1 MFFLIPVVASVVS
14 GIATAST
21 AAIAA
26 APVIG
31 GTLAAVTIGAGT
43 IAGAEAVGLATAIGT
58 SAATA
63 ATASTLTGGTVTIA
77 ANGKP
82 LKVVADLVK

>member
-31 GTLAAVTIGAGT
+31 GTLPSPLEPARLPELKRSDSQPQSEPLPQQLLRHPHSP
-43 IAGAEAVGLATAIGT
+43 AEQ
-58 SAATA
+58 
-63 ATASTLTGGTVTIA
+63 
-77 ANGKP
+77 
-82 LKVVADLVK
+82 